1 MPVATV
7 MQGQQVTASSGDPA
21 GSGWPS
27 CSLKLHRPLDDRSG
41 RKGPVPRV
49 GSSGPQT
56 HLRQACMCIAREGPQ
71 EGTQTNVHCARL
83 WTARE

>member
-1 MPVATV
+1 MATV
-7 MQGQQVTASSGDPA
+7 TQGQRVTASSGGPA
-21 GSGWPS
+21 GRGWPT
-27 CSLKLHRPLDDRSG
+27 CSRKLHGPLDDRSG

-56 HLRQACMCIAREGPQ
+56 HLRQACVCITREGLQ

-83 WTARE
+83 RTARE